1 MMIQAYSPEIES
13 QILNFYNSLSEKDCR
28 RYAAIEATKLGYGGV
43 TYIRSI
49 LQCDDRTITRGLQ
62 ELDSELSN
70 ESSRIRQ
77 PGAGRKFILD
87 TTDGLDDAFL
97 DVINEHTAGSPMD
110 ETIKWTNL
118 SRSDIAANLKEKGF
132 TVSVTVVDQLLEKHD
147 FRPRQAFKVEAGKKN
162 IPNRDEQFKNIAQL
176 KQDYSEKGL
185 PVLSMDVKKKELI
198 GNFFRAG
205 KLYTQEVI
213 RVNDHDFPSLAEGKV
228 TPHGL
233 YDINRNVGYIR
244 LGTSHD
250 TSEFAAECIR
260 LWWLEYGRYEYLG
273 AKSLLLLCDCGGSN
287 NARYYLFKEELQKL
301 SDELNIEIRIAHYPP
316 YTSKYNPIEH
326 RLFPHV
332 TKACQGVIFKT
343 VELVNDLIAKT
354 KTSTGLRVVTNIL
367 NKTFETGRKVAR
379 DFKENMRIQFD
390 EYLPQWNYVA
400 IPDNRVV
407 SDIIKS

>member
-13 QILNFYNSLSEKDCR
+13 QILNFYNSLSEKDRR

-62 ELDSELSN
+62 ELNSELSN
-70 ESSRIRQ
+70 GQ
-77 PGAGRKFILD
+77 AGAGRKLILD
-87 TTDGLDDAFL
+87 TKEGLENAFL
-97 DVINEHTAGSPMD
+97 EVIKDHTAGSPMD

-118 SRSDIAANLKEKGF
+118 SRPEISENLIKKGYA
-132 TVSVTVVDQLLEKHD
+132 VSVTVVDQLLEKYH

-162 IPNRDEQFKNIAQL
+162 IPHRDEQFKNIAQL
-176 KQDYSEKGL
+176 KQDYTGKGL

-198 GNFFRAG
+198 GNFYRAG
-205 KLYTQEVI
+205 KLYTQGVI
-213 RVNDHDFPSLAEGKV
+213 RVNDHDFPSQAEGKI

-233 YDINRNVGYIR
+233 YDINQNIGYIR

-326 RLFPHV
+326 LLFPHV
-332 TKACQGVIFKT
+332 TRACQGVIFKS
-343 VELVNDLIAKT
+343 VELVNNLMAKT
-354 KTSTGLRVVTNIL
+354 KTSTGLKVVTNIL
-367 NKTFETGRKVAR
+367 NKTFETGRKVAD

-390 EYLPQWNYVA
+390 EYLPQWNYTA
-400 IPDNRVV
+400 LPANSVV
-407 SDIIKS
+407 SGLIKS